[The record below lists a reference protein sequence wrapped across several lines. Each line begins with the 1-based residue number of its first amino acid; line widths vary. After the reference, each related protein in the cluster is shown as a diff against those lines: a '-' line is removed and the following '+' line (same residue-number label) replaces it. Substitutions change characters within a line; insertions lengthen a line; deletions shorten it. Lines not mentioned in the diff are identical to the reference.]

1 MGPTGPQGLQ
11 GVPGPL
17 GPTGPTGATTPL
29 RLQMNS
35 GVTVTI
41 RTVPVADTMF
51 NGSTGFVQTADLSN
65 YTQVRLHVNRM
76 AGVIVGAKVLLRY
89 STAFGTIP
97 SSFQSLSFGAA
108 TEVQADVAQPNAIAS
123 SAWFNIPAGAK
134 QQVYLAL
141 ITSAGD
147 GRTDL
152 QFGNIIAEFR

>member
-1 MGPTGPQGLQ
+1 
-11 GVPGPL
+11 
-17 GPTGPTGATTPL
+17 
-29 RLQMNS
+29 MNS
-35 GVTVTI
+35 GVTVTG
-41 RTVPVADTMF
+41 RAVPAADTMF
-51 NGSTGFVQTADLSN
+51 NATTGFVQTADLSG
-65 YTQVRLHVNRM
+65 YTQVRIHVNRM

-89 STAFGTIP
+89 ATAFGTIP
-97 SSFQSLSFGAA
+97 SSFTSMNA
-108 TEVQADVAQPNAIAS
+108 TAGSEVLVDVAQPNAIAS